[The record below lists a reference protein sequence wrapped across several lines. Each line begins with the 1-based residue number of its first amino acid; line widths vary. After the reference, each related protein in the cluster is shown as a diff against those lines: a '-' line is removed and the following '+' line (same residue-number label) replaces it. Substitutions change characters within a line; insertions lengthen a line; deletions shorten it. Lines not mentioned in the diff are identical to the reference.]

1 MSLIKCENAAFGY
14 DGTIAAE
21 NIDLTVN
28 RGDYLYIIG
37 ENGSGKST
45 LIKGLLGLL
54 KPMRGGISYGEGLTS
69 RGIGYMPQKTEIQ
82 RDFPASVYEV
92 VISGCLG
99 RSSFRPF
106 YTKEDKNRACEAMTA
121 LHIHDI
127 ENKSY
132 RDLSGGQ
139 QQRVLLA
146 RALAATGNI
155 LLLDEPAA
163 GLDPVVT
170 AELYGVIDELR
181 ERHNIAVIMVSH
193 DLMAIASSATHVL
206 QMKRSPLFYGTR
218 DEYLASDIWRNFSG
232 GKIGGEK

>member
-1 MSLIKCENAAFGY
+1 MALIRCENVAFGY
-14 DGTIAAE
+14 NDTVAAE
-21 NIDLTVN
+21 DISFSLE

-54 KPMRGGISYGEGLTS
+54 KPLHGEVIYGEGLS
-69 RGIGYMPQKTEIQ
+69 AKGIGYMPQKTEVQ

-99 RSSFRPF
+99 RGRFRPF
-106 YTKEDKNRACEAMTA
+106 YSKEDRERVCEAMTA
-121 LHIHDI
+121 LRIHDI

-146 RALAATGNI
+146 RALAATGDV
-155 LLLDEPAA
+155 LLLDEPVA

-170 AELYGVIDELR
+170 AELYEVVDDLR
-181 ERHNIAVIMVSH
+181 RRHNIAVIMVSH
-193 DLMAIASSATHVL
+193 DLNAVTSSATHIL
-206 QMKRSPLFYGTR
+206 HMKKRPLFCGKR
-218 DEYLASDIWRNFSG
+218 EEYLQSSVWREFSG
-232 GKIGGEK
+232 GSHGGAL

>member
-1 MSLIKCENAAFGY
+1 MALIKCEKAAFGY
-14 DGTIAAE
+14 NDTVAAE
-21 NIDLTVN
+21 DIEFSVE

-54 KPMRGGISYGEGLTS
+54 KPIRGAVLYGGGLS
-69 RGIGYMPQKTEIQ
+69 AKGIGYMPQKTEVQ

-99 RSSFRPF
+99 RGRFRPF
-106 YTKEDKNRACEAMTA
+106 YNKEDRDRACEAMTA
-121 LHIHDI
+121 LRIHGI

-146 RALAATGNI
+146 RALAATGDV
-155 LLLDEPAA
+155 LLLDEPVA
-163 GLDPVVT
+163 GLDPIVT

-181 ERHNIAVIMVSH
+181 RRHNIAVIMVSH
-193 DLMAIASSATHVL
+193 DLHAISSEATHVL
-206 QMKRSPLFYGTR
+206 HMKKRPLFCGTK
-218 DEYLASDIWRNFSG
+218 DEYLASDIWREFSG
-232 GKIGGEK
+232 GNMGGNV